1 MATWKNMQT
10 QQQGSLPDPQ
20 TAAVISVFAGYSPPV
35 GSYDEL
41 FAAPQQMRSH
51 WKRFAAAINRVGNEE
66 MLRRWTQAKRL
77 IHENGVT
84 YGAYGD
90 PLDKPRPWELDALPL
105 IIPQKEWGNLSAGLQ
120 QRAKVLELTLA
131 DLYGPK
137 KLIRDGVLPPE
148 IIFAH
153 PGFHTTL
160 HNLKPSMGRYLH
172 SYAADLGR
180 APDGGWWLLADRTEA
195 PSGAGYALE
204 NRVVE
209 SRMLPEGF
217 RACNVQRL
225 APYFRAL
232 RETCRRIATRHKD
245 NPRIVLLSQGPSS
258 ENYFEDAY
266 LSRYLGYTLVEG
278 ADLAVRDRCVWLK
291 TLGGLYPV
299 DVILRR
305 PNTVDCDS
313 LELPSSSPGA
323 IAGLV
328 DAAAAGNV
336 AITNPLGCGLVE
348 SPIFMAYI
356 GALCKTLLGE
366 DLKLSSVAT
375 WWCGDA
381 VGREYVLANL
391 DRLVIKRAFRQ
402 RGHERQV
409 TEHLKQLPNDQLAE
423 RIKAR
428 PWEFVGQERVVRST
442 MPNWGGGNVSAAYLA
457 MRAYMIASGDSFEVM
472 HGGLARTSTELGSL
486 EMSLVSGEG
495 SKDIWIQGKEPPQ
508 HDSLFQGR
516 HEPVKLRRSGD
527 DLPSRVADD
536 IYWLGRQVERADS
549 AARLLRAVT
558 MRLTSESASH
568 LRSELPML
576 LRTMAD
582 QGQIEPGFVVEG
594 IRQQLPAIEENL
606 PISTFDATAS
616 GSLRSMLAATY
627 STASRVRDR
636 LSADSWRVLVRID
649 EQFRAPAT
657 GTWDLTDLLNMS
669 NELIVD
675 LVAFIGMMSES
686 MTRTQAFHFM
696 DLGLRIER
704 ATQTTSLLNNC
715 FSVGQE
721 ITGEMLEA
729 LLQVCDSLMTYR
741 YRYLSNLNEVPVLD
755 LLLTDETNPRS
766 VVYQLLRIK
775 DHVDRLPRTE
785 SQPTSSEQRMLLSA
799 LYAVRMLD
807 IEAIGENHS
816 EDRRRELVEVF
827 EKLEQHLPQLSQAIT
842 NKYMVHAGPSRLLTS
857 IDQVRMSKP

>member
-1 MATWKNMQT
+1 MQT
-10 QQQGSLPDPQ
+10 QQQGSLPEPP
-20 TAAVISVFAGYSPPV
+20 AVDVTSVFAGYSPPD
-35 GSYDEL
+35 GGYDEF
-41 FAAPQQMRSH
+41 FAAPNQMRPH
-51 WKRFAAAINRVGNEE
+51 WKRFAAAINRVGNDE

-105 IIPQKEWGNLSAGLQ
+105 LIQQSEWDNVAAGLR
-120 QRAKVLELTLA
+120 QRAQVLELTLA

-153 PGFHTTL
+153 PGFFTAL
-160 HNLKPSMGRYLH
+160 HGVKPSLGRYLH
-172 SYAADLGR
+172 NYAADLGR

-204 NRVVE
+204 NRVVQ

-225 APYFRAL
+225 AAYFRAL
-232 RETCRRIATRHKD
+232 RETCHKIATRHKD

-278 ADLAVRDRCVWLK
+278 ADLTVRDRCVWLK
-291 TLGGLYPV
+291 TLGGLYPI

-313 LELPSSSPGA
+313 LDLPSSSASA
-323 IAGLV
+323 IPGLV
-328 DAAAAGNV
+328 DAAVAGNV

-348 SPIFMAYI
+348 SPIFMAHI

-366 DLKLSSVAT
+366 DLRLPSVAT
-375 WWCGDA
+375 WWCGNPQSKD
-381 VGREYVLANL
+381 YVLANL

-409 TEHLKQLPNDQLAE
+409 TEQLKRLPNAQLVE
-423 RIKAR
+423 QIKAQ
-428 PWEFVGQERVVRST
+428 PGDYVGQERVVRST

-457 MRAYMIASGDSFEVM
+457 MRAFMITSGDSYEVL

-495 SKDIWIQGKEPPQ
+495 SKDIWIQAKEPPQ
-508 HDSLFQGR
+508 HDSLLMGR
-516 HEPVKLRRSGD
+516 HDPVKLRRSGD

-558 MRLTSESASH
+558 MRLTSESSSH
-568 LRSELPML
+568 MRSELPML

-582 QGQIEPGFVVEG
+582 QGQIEPGFVVDG
-594 IRQQLPAIEENL
+594 IREQLPAIEESL

-636 LSADSWRVLVRID
+636 LSADSWRILVRID
-649 EQFRAPAT
+649 EQFRAPES

-704 ATQTTSLLNNC
+704 ATQTTSLLSNC
-715 FSVGQE
+715 FAMGQE

-741 YRYLSNLNEVPVLD
+741 YRYLSNLNYVPVLD
-755 LLLTDETNPRS
+755 LLFTDETNPRS
-766 VVYQLLRIK
+766 VLYQLLRIK

-785 SQPTSSEQRMLLSA
+785 AQPTSGEQRMLLAA

-807 IEAIGENHS
+807 IEAIGEKHS
-816 EDRRRELVEVF
+816 HGDRSELIEVF
-827 EKLEQHLPQLSQAIT
+827 DQLAVHLPQLSQAIT
-842 NKYMVHAGPSRLLTS
+842 NKYMVHAGPARLLTS
-857 IDQVRMSKP
+857 IDQVRISKS

>member
-1 MATWKNMQT
+1 MQI
-10 QQQGSLPDPQ
+10 QQQGSALNTPSV
-20 TAAVISVFAGYSPPV
+20 AISSVLSNYAPPST
-35 GSYDEL
+35 GFDEL
-41 FAAPQQMRSH
+41 LGPNGQLRSH
-51 WKRFAAAINRVGNEE
+51 WKRFAAVINRVGGEE
-66 MLRRWTQAKRL
+66 MSRRWTQATRL
-77 IHENGVT
+77 IHENGIA

-105 IIPQKEWGNLSAGLQ
+105 LIPQAEWDRVSAGLL
-120 QRAKVLELTLA
+120 QRARVLELTLA

-137 KLIRDGVLPPE
+137 KLIRDGILPPE

-153 PGFHTTL
+153 PGFHTAL
-160 HNLKPSMGRYLH
+160 HNLKPAMGRYLH
-172 SYAADLGR
+172 FYAADLGR
-180 APDGGWWLLADRTEA
+180 APDGGWWLLSDRAEA

-204 NRVVE
+204 NRVVT
-209 SRMLPEGF
+209 SRMLPEAF

-225 APYFRAL
+225 ASYFRAL
-232 RETCRRIATRHKD
+232 RETCHRIAPRHQD

-278 ADLAVRDRCVWLK
+278 ADLTVRDRQVWLK

-305 PNTVDCDS
+305 PNTADCDS
-313 LELPSSSPGA
+313 LEMPTHWGGA

-328 DAAAAGNV
+328 DAASAGHV

-356 GALCKTLLGE
+356 GVLCKTLLGE
-366 DLKLSSVAT
+366 DLLLPSVAT
-375 WWCGDA
+375 WWCGTQP
-381 VGREYVLANL
+381 GRDYVTANL
-391 DRLVIKRAFRQ
+391 DRLVIKRAFRRRGQERKISEQLKNLPKEKLIQ
-402 RGHERQV
+402 RI
-409 TEHLKQLPNDQLAE
+409 LASPNE
-423 RIKAR
+423 Y
-428 PWEFVGQERVVRST
+428 VGQERVIRST
-442 MPNWGGGNVSAAYLA
+442 MPNWAGGNVSASYVA
-457 MRAYMIASGDSFEVM
+457 MRAFMVATVDSYEVL
-472 HGGLARTSTELGSL
+472 HGGLARTSKELGSL
-486 EMSLVSGEG
+486 ELSLVAGEG
-495 SKDIWIQGKEPPQ
+495 SKDIWIQAKEPPQ
-508 HDSLFQGR
+508 QDSLLKGR
-516 HEPVKLRRSGD
+516 QDPVKLRRVGD

-536 IYWLGRQVERADS
+536 IYWLGRHVERADS

-558 MRLTSESASH
+558 NRLTSEAASH

-594 IRQQLPAIEENL
+594 IREQLPAIEENL
-606 PISTFDATAS
+606 PISVFDASTS

-627 STASRVRDR
+627 STAARVRDR

-649 EQFRAPAT
+649 EQFRAPESGA
-657 GTWDLTDLLNMS
+657 WDLTDLLNMA

-675 LVAFIGMMSES
+675 LAAFIGMMSES

-704 ATQTTSLLNNC
+704 ATQTATLLGNC
-715 FSVGQE
+715 FRTGQE
-721 ITGEMLEA
+721 ITGEILET

-741 YRYLSNLNEVPVLD
+741 YRYLSNLSSVPVLD

-766 VVYQLLRIK
+766 VLYQLLRIK

-785 SQPTSSEQRMLLSA
+785 TQPTTAEQRLLLAA

-807 IEAIGENHS
+807 IEAMGEKHALG
-816 EDRRRELVEVF
+816 DRRELLVVF
-827 EKLEQHLPQLSQAIT
+827 EKLNQHLPQLSQSIT
-842 NKYMVHAGPSRLLTS
+842 NKYMVHAGPARLLSS
-857 IDQVRMSKP
+857 IDQVRMAKT